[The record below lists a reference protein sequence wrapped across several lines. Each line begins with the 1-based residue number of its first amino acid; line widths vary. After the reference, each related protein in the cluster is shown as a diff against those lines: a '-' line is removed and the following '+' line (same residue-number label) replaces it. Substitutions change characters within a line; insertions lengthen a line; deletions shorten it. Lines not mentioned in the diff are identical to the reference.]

1 MVMGH
6 LVHRFEGGEIQHKE
20 LILSYARHERQLQVY
35 RTIYSLTIAHAKSIR
50 RLSRG
55 RIRRAEVQC

>member
-6 LVHRFEGGEIQHKE
+6 LVHRFEGGETQHKE

-35 RTIYSLTIAHAKSIR
+35 FAI
-50 RLSRG
+50 
-55 RIRRAEVQC
+55 